1 VSNHGSRAAVRPPP
15 ALDVL
20 RRLDPAAARAAIL
33 LIVPVERI
41 DAPAW
46 TARDRQDASDMDL
59 LTRDIWSYGLV
70 VPLLARPE
78 LGGRYR
84 IVGDERLF
92 EAARRAGLANLRLQ
106 VVAIDD
112 PIADRVRRYADGS
125 GLDGKLDDPKN

>member
-1 VSNHGSRAAVRPPP
+1 
-15 ALDVL
+15 VL